1 MADQPTGQGPINPVK
16 SYGSGNPGSG
26 TPANRN
32 LQDAANSFS
41 GAGKDAADNMDRLT
55 DRLEKAT
62 RLTKDMEKQFGISAD
77 NLKHMIDYAED
88 MGTALKSWQ
97 SYTSRLAHLPGIFRE
112 SDRKSVIKFL
122 DGFLAQSKRMMT
134 ERHFLNPAQ
143 QREIEKALGKTVDMM
158 DELASSTDDAFDKAK
173 VDEMNRAF
181 QKVYGS
187 VQKISAE
194 IGKVPIVRLTQ
205 GFQNINKAIASTP
218 FEKFSGVGKFLE
230 KMKGARDLR
239 TEMRNLVKE
248 KRETTN
254 VAFLAKQREL
264 RGKLLA
270 QGINLEKAGVKGYKF
285 PRGRMGGRVTG
296 SPEGFR
302 RVAES
307 LTPQGLDRGAIG
319 TWVDKK
325 LAGFTLRKIA
335 ESQATGEGM
344 GAIPTFLLNKLKEG
358 GGSITGGISTGAGG
372 MLSEVAGKAAMPLA
386 VLKLVQDAYD
396 TNARRNRAVEQG
408 VGQGGLFTGMTP
420 GERATDRLSQFRQ
433 SINVQPL
440 NELGMTYEKNLK
452 MMQDIVSSGLT
463 VGEVATRNKGTGK
476 LGQLGKTFSG
486 GNFAD
491 TTGTNPAQDFFTTI
505 SRNMYIG
512 GAKLG
517 IDPTT
522 AVQMTVKLLTTY
534 RQSFQQ
540 SEGFFARLDKET
552 QAAGLTTGKYIEIIY
567 ALESQFDK
575 LNRTF
580 RDNVDTLAILGNT
593 GMNTAE
599 DLKDAFDTLT
609 SKGQQRTLSQAAF
622 INKDMLESGAGEQ
635 LAGRKS
641 NTDAAAKALADTL
654 KAQGVEVSAA
664 DLIKMQGNYSALM
677 TRVNEAGVGKNE
689 KQNIGGQM
697 QELRQAQTQQE
708 LLARAM
714 RTKDFVG
721 MAAAQEVTGNDAA
734 TQMQQ
739 TLQSLAFALKKT
751 GRTFADIG
759 DVPGLIEAASGKVS
773 PAILTA
779 LGSQKDLINKLP
791 DIMQKTATTFTE
803 QVHRGELTDT
813 GYIATQARAIAPQ
826 IGLKLSG
833 KETNEQV
840 AQKMKEFVDASEE
853 NREAVSLALS
863 KNEGFIMTAFGPGS
877 PMKKA
882 TEAALN
888 APAET
893 ARNKQIA
900 EDATTAARPTADI
913 MSDAFEYLFQLLVVP
928 LNKMVELLQM
938 IAHVGDFSKSPAE
951 VRADFSQQYT
961 PDKIAATQKE
971 YADDIKE
978 LSDSMEAMD
987 PSSAS
992 YKAAQSRLQGMKTRQ
1007 AQFASYAGGEAPS
1020 TQMGLDTATDLLTNP
1035 RGAYNMSEAGVSA
1048 AEQMKGTQQSETVA
1062 RMLMNIGGTQVGDT
1076 DQVSVSAADRSNNY
1090 ALIEK
1095 LKADNIIKEQ
1105 GWDKG
1110 GRMTYTVNNFNVDQL
1125 RSIYSGGTNKSGEAV
1140 PAGVPVQSGKTASS
1154 STGG

>member
-1 MADQPTGQGPINPVK
+1 MADPTNGPINPVK
-16 SYGSGNPGSG
+16 SYGSGANAGAG
-26 TPANRN
+26 MPANRN
-32 LQDAANSFS
+32 LQEAANSFNDVGKS
-41 GAGKDAADNMDRLT
+41 GAENLDRLN

-88 MGTALKSWQ
+88 MGDALKAWQ
-97 SYTSRLAHLPGIFRE
+97 SYTSKLAHTPGIFKE
-112 SDRKSVIKFL
+112 SDRKSAIKFL
-122 DGFLAQSKRMMT
+122 ENFLATSKRMMT
-134 ERHFLNPAQ
+134 DRHFLNPNQ
-143 QREIEKALGKTVDMM
+143 QREIERALGKTVHMM
-158 DELASSTDDAFDKAK
+158 DELAASTDEAFDKTK
-173 VDEMNRAF
+173 VDDMNRAF

-187 VQKISAE
+187 VQKITNE
-194 IGKVPIVRLTQ
+194 LGKVPVGKLTA
-205 GFQNINKAIASTP
+205 GFQNINKAIAGTP
-218 FEKFSGVGKFLE
+218 FEKFSGVGKFLD
-230 KMKGARDLR
+230 KMQNAKQFRSEMQQLSRTRAATGRQEFGKKQQDLR
-239 TEMRNLVKE
+239 R
-248 KRETTN
+248 
-254 VAFLAKQREL
+254 
-264 RGKLLA
+264 KLLA
-270 QGINLEKAGVKGYKF
+270 QGINLDKAGVKGYQF
-285 PRGRMGGRVTG
+285 PQGRKGERVIGT
-296 SPEGFR
+296 PEGFR
-302 RVAES
+302 KVADS
-307 LTPQGLDRGAIG
+307 LTRGEG
-319 TWVDKK
+319 GKGGNWVDKK
-325 LAGFTLRKIA
+325 IAAYTMRKVA
-335 ESQATGEGM
+335 ESQATGGGM
-344 GAIPTFLLNKLKEG
+344 GAVPTFLLNKLKEG
-358 GGSITGGISTGAGG
+358 GGSFMGGFAGG
-372 MLSEVAGKAAMPLA
+372 GGMGGMMSELAGKAAVPLQ

-396 TNARRNRAVEQG
+396 KNALANRAVETG
-408 VGQGGLFTGMTP
+408 VGQGGLFTGMAP

-463 VGEVATRNKGTGK
+463 VGEVATRNKGTGP

-517 IDPTT
+517 IDPTA

-552 QAAGLTTGKYIEIIY
+552 QAAGLTTGKYIEIID

-609 SKGQQRTLSQAAF
+609 NKGQQRTLSQAAF

-900 EDATTAARPTADI
+900 EDATTAARPTAEI